1 VANVGYATI
10 SIIPDLKGFQS
21 KLNTGVEEASVSAG
35 REGGSGLGSSLL
47 GTLGGLG
54 IGLAVSKSLD
64 IGKAVLDFDSG
75 IQQST
80 TALTTLLHSAPA
92 ANALVTQLENL
103 AQASSLLDTGQA
115 VHLGQVLLGMGVPTK
130 DVTTDMQALA
140 DATAGVGG
148 TPDTLNSLSL
158 AWGQMAA
165 KGKIQSDEILQMT
178 EQGVPALQLLA
189 KAYGVPTATMQAM
202 ISKGQV
208 LSSDA
213 LPKLRAEIEKNFG
226 GADAA
231 AGAQSIGG
239 AFDRIKEAA
248 LGLAGSAAMPLIKGL
263 TPIIAKMADAM
274 GSPKVQAFVD
284 SIGPKLSGLFSGLGG
299 AGGVLSG
306 AMDKLGPTFDLLIQS
321 GESLFQTLEP
331 IYSQIFSVWEKD
343 IGPNLIPTL
352 QKLMLVI
359 SDAMST
365 LSVVIDALWSL
376 FGPTLLAAIDTTYKT
391 IVAIV
396 NEAFDIIEGLFK
408 IIQGLFTGDW
418 SLLWEGV
425 EQVFGAVWDA
435 IKTVLSAAVAFIG
448 EALSAAWI
456 AIKAIFAG
464 VANWFE
470 TEVFGAVERLA
481 KLYFDMTKDE
491 IIGAW
496 TAAKAVW
503 GAVAGFFSGLW
514 GDIEGGVTH
523 AFDTVKGAITGAI
536 SSAKTT
542 VSNDVKDIVGF
553 FTALPGE
560 IGDLGS
566 EIGNEMVAGVKAIW
580 NDTIGGMGFT
590 MPSWVPVIGGKG
602 FHIPMLA
609 EGGIL
614 SAATLAVVGEAG
626 PEAVVPLSKLDD
638 IVARA
643 MTRAGG
649 GGQKVLNYYA
659 APNSSLDSE
668 EDLFS
673 AASRARMVW

>member
-35 REGGSGLGSSLL
+35 REGGSGLGSSLM

-54 IGLAVSKSLD
+54 IGLAVGKALD
-64 IGKAVLDFDSG
+64 IGKAVFDFDSG

-80 TALTTLLHSAPA
+80 TALTTLLHSSTA
-92 ANALVTQLENL
+92 ANALVTQLQKL
-103 AQASSLLDTGQA
+103 AQASSLLDTGNA
-115 VHLGQVLLGMGVPTK
+115 VHLGQVLLGMGVPAK
-130 DVTTDMQALA
+130 DITTDMQALG

-148 TPDTLNSLSL
+148 TPDTLNSLAL

-189 KAYGVPTATMQAM
+189 KAYGIPVPKMQDM
-202 ISKGQV
+202 ISKGKI

-248 LGLAGSAAMPLIKGL
+248 IGLAGSAAMPLVKSL
-263 TPIIAKMADAM
+263 TPLVAKMADAL
-274 GSPKVQAFVD
+274 GSPKVQAFVNA
-284 SIGPKLSGLFSGLGG
+284 IGPKLTGIFSGLGG
-299 AGGVLSG
+299 SGGVLSG
-306 AMDKLGPTFDLLIQS
+306 AVSKLGPAFELLIQS

-331 IYSQIFSVWEKD
+331 IYKQIFAVWEKD

-352 QKLMLVI
+352 QKLILVI

-396 NEAFDIIEGLFK
+396 NEAFDIIEGLFM

-418 SLLWEGV
+418 SLLWQGV

-448 EALSAAWI
+448 DALSAAWI

-470 TEVFGAVERLA
+470 TEVFGAIERLA

-503 GAVAGFFSGLW
+503 GSVAGFFSGLW

-542 VSNDVKDIVGF
+542 VSNDIKDIVGF

-560 IGDLGS
+560 IGNLGG
-566 EIGNEMVAGVKAIW
+566 EIGSVMVQGIKDVW

-590 MPSWVPVIGGKG
+590 LPSWVPGIGGKG

-649 GGQKVLNYYA
+649 SGQKVLNYYA
-659 APNSSLDSE
+659 AANSSLDSE